1 MEDKQAKIA
10 EKIRKKE
17 EELKALRVKEAE
29 IKKQEKERKE
39 REKEKWYGILKKEL
53 DQMLRKELGDDYREF
68 LAISE
73 LVNLVRTGM
82 SADGENMDTDNG
94 KKEMAADE
102 N

>member
-1 MEDKQAKIA
+1 
-10 EKIRKKE
+10 
-17 EELKALRVKEAE
+17 
-29 IKKQEKERKE
+29 
-39 REKEKWYGILKKEL
+39 
-53 DQMLRKELGDDYREF
+53 MLRKELGDDYREF